1 MAEPRTT
8 PQQATPSAAVPT
20 DRPPTGSAGVSPGVS
35 VGGAPGPA
43 VRPTGRLAPRRGLTL
58 HETVLIAVLGV
69 VFGFV
74 YWAFVQLWAPLQLA
88 MGPLADL
95 AANVLAGAWIV
106 VGPLATYIVRKPGV
120 GILAETLA
128 ALVEVVF
135 LASPAGPLLLVV
147 GLVQGVG
154 AELPFALTR
163 YRRFGWW
170 VFVTSGVSA
179 ALVTFAFNAVRFG
192 WLGQDYAML
201 RLGVQVV
208 SCVVLC
214 GLAARLLGDALA
226 RTGALDA
233 FAIGAARRG

>member
-1 MAEPRTT
+1 MTEPRTT
-8 PQQATPSAAVPT
+8 PPRATPPTATPGAAP
-20 DRPPTGSAGVSPGVS
+20 DGMPDGARP
-35 VGGAPGPA
+35 APGPRNRA
-43 VRPTGRLAPRRGLTL
+43 VAAPPSRARRRGLTL
-58 HETVLIAVLGV
+58 HETVLVAVLGV

-120 GILAETLA
+120 GILTETLA

-135 LASPAGPLLLVV
+135 LASPAGPLLVLV

-154 AELPFALTR
+154 AEIPFALTR
-163 YRRFGWW
+163 YRRYGWW
-170 VFVTSGVSA
+170 AFVASGVSA
-179 ALVTFAFNAVRFG
+179 ALVTYAFNAVRFG

-214 GLAARLLGDALA
+214 GIAARLLGDALA

-233 FAIGAARRG
+233 FAIGADRRG

>member
-8 PQQATPSAAVPT
+8 PQQTTPGA
-20 DRPPTGSAGVSPGVS
+20 
-35 VGGAPGPA
+35 APGA
-43 VRPTGRLAPRRGLTL
+43 VVGTTDDPTTGTAGHALPTTPPRAARRRGLTL

-106 VGPLATYIVRKPGV
+106 VGPLATYVVRKPGV

-147 GLVQGVG
+147 GLVQGLG

-170 VFVTSGVSA
+170 VFVASGVSA

>member
-1 MAEPRTT
+1 MTEPRTT
-8 PQQATPSAAVPT
+8 PPRATPPTPTPGATPDGVP
-20 DRPPTGSAGVSPGVS
+20 DGARP
-35 VGGAPGPA
+35 APGLHEA
-43 VRPTGRLAPRRGLTL
+43 VAAPPSRARRRGLTL
-58 HETVLIAVLGV
+58 HETVLVAVLGV

-95 AANVLAGAWIV
+95 AANALAGAWIV

-120 GILAETLA
+120 GILTETLA

-135 LASPAGPLLLVV
+135 LASPAGPLLVLV

-154 AELPFALTR
+154 AEIPFALTR
-163 YRRFGWW
+163 YRRYGWW
-170 VFVTSGVSA
+170 VFVASGVSA
-179 ALVTFAFNAVRFG
+179 ALVTYAFNAVRFG

-214 GLAARLLGDALA
+214 GIAARLLGDALA

-233 FAIGAARRG
+233 FAIGADRRG

>member
-8 PQQATPSAAVPT
+8 PQQTTPSAAPGAAVGTTDDPT
-20 DRPPTGSAGVSPGVS
+20 TGTTGRARPATPRR
-35 VGGAPGPA
+35 A
-43 VRPTGRLAPRRGLTL
+43 VRRRGLTL

-135 LASPAGPLLLVV
+135 LASPAGPLLLLV
-147 GLVQGVG
+147 GLVQGLG

-170 VFVTSGVSA
+170 VFVACGVSA

-214 GLAARLLGDALA
+214 GLTARLLGDALA

>member
-1 MAEPRTT
+1 MTEPRTT
-8 PQQATPSAAVPT
+8 SP
-20 DRPPTGSAGVSPGVS
+20 RPHDTHAQPPD
-35 VGGAPGPA
+35 
-43 VRPTGRLAPRRGLTL
+43 LAPDRTSPASPPRPSRRRGLTL
-58 HETVLIAVLGV
+58 HETVLVAVLGV

-95 AANVLAGAWIV
+95 AANVLAGAWII

-120 GILAETLA
+120 GVLAETLA

-170 VFVTSGVSA
+170 AFVASGVSA

-192 WLGQDYAML
+192 WLGQDYALL
-201 RLGVQVV
+201 RLGIQVV

>member
-1 MAEPRTT
+1 MTEPGTT
-8 PQQATPSAAVPT
+8 PPPAPPAARTPATTPTASAPGTRV
-20 DRPPTGSAGVSPGVS
+20 RPPGAG
-35 VGGAPGPA
+35 GGRCGP
-43 VRPTGRLAPRRGLTL
+43 TL
-58 HETVLIAVLGV
+58 HETVLVAVLGV

-74 YWAFVQLWAPLQLA
+74 YWAFVQLWAPLQIL

-106 VGPLATYIVRKPGV
+106 VGPLATYIVRRPGV
-120 GILAETLA
+120 GVLAETLA

-135 LASPAGPLLLVV
+135 LASPAGPLLLLV
-147 GLVQGVG
+147 GLVQGAG

-163 YRRFGWW
+163 YRRFGWG
-170 VFVTSGVSA
+170 VFVASGVSA
-179 ALVTFAFNAVRFG
+179 ALVTFAFNAVRLG
-192 WLGQDYAML
+192 WLGQDLAML

-233 FAIGAARRG
+233 FAIGATRD

>member
-8 PQQATPSAAVPT
+8 PQHTTPGTAPGAAVGTT
-20 DRPPTGSAGVSPGVS
+20 DDPVAETAGH
-35 VGGAPGPA
+35 ALPA
-43 VRPTGRLAPRRGLTL
+43 KPARAARRRGPTL

-147 GLVQGVG
+147 GLVQGLG

-170 VFVTSGVSA
+170 VFVASGASA
-179 ALVTFAFNAVRFG
+179 ALVTYAFNAVRFG

-201 RLGVQVV
+201 RLGIQVV

-233 FAIGAARRG
+233 FAIGTARRG

>member
-8 PQQATPSAAVPT
+8 PQQTTPSAAPGAAVGTTDDPT
-20 DRPPTGSAGVSPGVS
+20 TGTAGRALPAKPPRA
-35 VGGAPGPA
+35 A
-43 VRPTGRLAPRRGLTL
+43 RRRGLTL

-147 GLVQGVG
+147 GLVQGLG

-170 VFVTSGVSA
+170 VFVASGVSA

-192 WLGQDYAML
+192 WLGQDYASL
-201 RLGVQVV
+201 RLGVQVA

-233 FAIGAARRG
+233 FAIGAERRG